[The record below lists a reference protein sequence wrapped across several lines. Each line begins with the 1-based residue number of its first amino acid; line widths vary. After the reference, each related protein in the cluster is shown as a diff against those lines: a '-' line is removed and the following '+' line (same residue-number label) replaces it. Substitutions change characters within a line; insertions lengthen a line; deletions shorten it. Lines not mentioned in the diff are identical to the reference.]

1 MIRLFSLFLA
11 ASLACGTLAPAARAA
26 VNIERQGSENPVL
39 EVAKS
44 TVWGGLGG
52 LVLGGAIAL
61 IDTESSS
68 GGDVVRWCFVG
79 GTLVGFG
86 YGIYH
91 VSHRPQ
97 ATALLE
103 FQGGAPSLHAALPVA
118 EPGRGLE
125 MHLIAVRF

>member
-1 MIRLFSLFLA
+1 MKRTLA
-11 ASLACGTLAPAARAA
+11 LLMLVILTLATLAPAAQAA
-26 VNIERQGSENPVL
+26 VNIERQGAENPVL